1 MKVAVKHNG
10 NLTVREMTQDELDEQ
25 QQRAYDT
32 LLRELPEEITELR
45 DHHIHKDLEY
55 NGMTL
60 TARQQDMT
68 NMIEAVSMDNA
79 GLLQTPVTWTLA
91 DGSTTDLSS
100 DDIKA
105 IAQLMQQRK
114 TDAYANQRSLIAQVQ
129 AAETINEL
137 KSIDTTQGWP
147 A

>member
-1 MKVAVKHNG
+1 
-10 NLTVREMTQDELDEQ
+10 
-25 QQRAYDT
+25 
-32 LLRELPEEITELR
+32 
-45 DHHIHKDLEY
+45 
-55 NGMTL
+55 MTL

-129 AAETINEL
+129 SAETLNEL
-137 KSIDTTQGWP
+137 KSIDITQGWP